1 MEEELFEKEENTVE
15 NTGPAYKSKEW
26 HDFVMSH
33 FDPSELVDGNPKC
46 AGLRRVAELLLGDI
60 IDSRPV
66 NVMLSPSESG
76 PGQATVM
83 YNVVFGN
90 WRNSGQ
96 TRVYGEVAEVWHGN
110 TDEPYSAHPAATAS
124 TRAEGR
130 ALRKAL
136 GVNCL
141 AAEELTTKKDVT
153 AIMQNI
159 VKVEAPAVLEIQSG
173 PNGPKITPAQINFL
187 DKKCG
192 ELNINATLFIKK
204 NLNKDN
210 LNDVGKKEA
219 SDLLNLIVEYQNN
232 TKKCPEDLIGY
243 NKDWRK

>member
-1 MEEELFEKEENTVE
+1 MEDELFEKEETTEV
-15 NTGPAYKSKEW
+15 TGPAYKSKEW

-33 FDPSELVDGNPKC
+33 FEPSELVDGNPKC

-66 NVMLSPSESG
+66 NVILNPAENG
-76 PGQATVM
+76 PGQATVV
-83 YNVVFGN
+83 YNIYFSN
-90 WRNSGQ
+90 WRNTGE

-153 AIMQNI
+153 AIMQNL
-159 VKVEAPAVLEIQSG
+159 VKVEAPAALEIQSG
-173 PNGPKITPAQINFL
+173 PDGPKITQNQINFL

-192 ELNINATLFIKK
+192 ELNINATLIIKK
-204 NLNKDN
+204 VLNKDN

-232 TKKCPEDLIGY
+232 SKKCPEDLIGY